1 MAEGLIA
8 RNEVSHVNRSAPF
21 EIWVIRGPSAVRIFK
36 IQWLKKS
43 KFHGSGNLLVDAS
56 STMD

>member
-21 EIWVIRGPSAVRIFK
+21 EIWIIRGPSAVRIFK
-36 IQWLKKS
+36 IQ
-43 KFHGSGNLLVDAS
+43 
-56 STMD
+56 